1 MLAALAGGSLL
12 PSALGSAEPAPVVR
26 TALAASDKVQGAPGR
41 TMVLSRV
48 VVRPGAELALHRHEG
63 TQISRIAAGTLTY
76 TVERGFATVHAGD
89 AEADPR
95 LVSRIAAG
103 QTARVRPGQW
113 LIEQP
118 GDIHRAANRGS
129 KPVVIYLA
137 TLLRSGAPP
146 STPVAS
152 RATD

>member
-1 MLAALAGGSLL
+1 
-12 PSALGSAEPAPVVR
+12 
-26 TALAASDKVQGAPGR
+26 
-41 TMVLSRV
+41 MVLSRV

-76 TVERGFATVHAGD
+76 TVEHGSAMVHEGD

-95 LVSRIAAG
+95 LVRRIVAG

-113 LIEQP
+113 LVEQP

-137 TLLRSGAPP
+137 TLLRTGAPP
-146 STPVAS
+146 ATPVAN
-152 RATD
+152 RVP